1 MALSVP
7 VAESTRQFTAQ
18 PRKVLIDG
26 NPVRA
31 RRILHPKAAEN
42 IKVGHGLRLDTEMG
56 PLVST
61 EQFERVSNYLK
72 IGLRSRVDTPAAR
85 PSTVSLAF
93 AAKSSTSAN
102 GSRPSRS
109 SSRCSDG

>member
-1 MALSVP
+1 MAWSVP

-42 IKVGHGLRLDTEMG
+42 IKVG
-56 PLVST
+56 
-61 EQFERVSNYLK
+61 
-72 IGLRSRVDTPAAR
+72 
-85 PSTVSLAF
+85 
-93 AAKSSTSAN
+93 
-102 GSRPSRS
+102 
-109 SSRCSDG
+109 DG